1 MTPSETTEAG
11 TALGMTTQ
19 TSGRST
25 NKNTMP
31 ENLGTTSVQYKQRQK
46 GDHENTE
53 KHDRFPQRQ
62 NR

>member
-25 NKNTMP
+25 NTNTTP
-31 ENLGTTSVQYKQRQK
+31 ENLGTTSSSSTV
-46 GDHENTE
+46 
-53 KHDRFPQRQ
+53 
-62 NR
+62 